1 MKGSTANFLVARTV
15 VDLRSS
21 VLPVR
26 VLNPTDRYQCI
37 KAGTCVATCDPIVSV
52 QEVGAVESPTEQ
64 SSQEN
69 GDAPVDVPEHLKDLF
84 ERSTTCLSTKQKQ
97 ELNCLLVEFEDVF
110 AKDRTDLERTS
121 LSSHKI
127 DTGSTLPIRQAP
139 RRLPL
144 FRREEARVAVQEMR
158 KQGVI
163 EPSTSPWASPIV
175 LVRKKDGST
184 RFCVDYRKLNAVT
197 KKDSYPLP
205 RTDTTLDAFGGSV
218 WFSTLDL
225 QSGYW
230 QVEMNADDKEK
241 TVFTTGDSLWQF
253 TVMPFGLCNAP
264 ATFERLMD
272 QVLAGLPWEV
282 CLVYLDDIIV
292 HASEFEGAISR
303 LREVFLR
310 LRTANL
316 KLNPKK
322 CQLFAQ
328 EVRYLGHII
337 SKHGLATDPE
347 KVKAVQEWPVPRTQ
361 RVVRS
366 FLGL

>member
-1 MKGSTANFLVARTV
+1 MMGRTANFLVARTV

-21 VLPVR
+21 ILPVR

-37 KAGTCVATCDPIVSV
+37 KAGTCVATYDLVVSV
-52 QEVGAVESPTEQ
+52 REIGDVESPTEQ
-64 SSQEN
+64 LSQEN
-69 GDAPVDVPEHLKDLF
+69 GDVPGDVPEHLEDLF
-84 ERSTTCLSTKQKQ
+84 KRSTKCLNVTHKQK
-97 ELNCLLVEFEDVF
+97 LSCLLGEFEDVF
-110 AKDRTDLERTS
+110 AKDRNDLRRANVTN
-121 LSSHKI
+121 HKI
-127 DTGSTLPIRQAP
+127 DTGSTIPICQAP

-144 FRREEARVAVQEMR
+144 FKREEARVAVHEMR

-163 EPSTSPWASPIV
+163 KPSKSPWASPIV
-175 LVRKKDGST
+175 LVREKDGST

-230 QVEMNADDKEK
+230 QIEMNARDKEK
-241 TVFTTGDSLWQF
+241 TAFTTGDSLWQF

-282 CLVYLDDIIV
+282 CLVYLNDIII
-292 HASEFEGAISR
+292 HASEFEEAISR
-303 LREVFLR
+303 LGEVFLR
-310 LRTANL
+310 LRTATL
-316 KLNPKK
+316 KLNLKK

-328 EVRYLGHII
+328 EVR
-337 SKHGLATDPE
+337 HGTHH
-347 KVKAVQEWPVPRTQ
+347 W
-361 RVVRS
+361 
-366 FLGL
+366 